1 MKKWH
6 LSFFAISIVF
16 CSCVLFS
23 RFQPGAAEFEKLKE
37 ATSTEEAREQFNRYP
52 VGTQIDIYLFG
63 LKYIEPD
70 DNSTQKFLVD
80 DGEKKVSTII
90 ERIRDT
96 NEEFDKAYL
105 METVS
110 LIEKDCD
117 CAACLDDRIVLVL
130 CDRTNPGPII
140 AAPNVRLSNGSWAIP
155 MCSSSF

>member
-117 CAACLDDRIVLVL
+117 CVTEDQKAMLFQIGSSLKDRYHRRRFQQAFEQLNKTE
-130 CDRTNPGPII
+130 R
-140 AAPNVRLSNGSWAIP
+140 
-155 MCSSSF
+155 